1 MENLKDNCFIS
12 FGMGNGKTLLCVAI
26 AIIFAKLR
34 KIPVFIIGKNA
45 HLVLRDSKKFEQL
58 ILSMGLKT
66 NTNQYSREP
75 GVYYYTQKDLET
87 ASSNGEFSKVWRQS
101 VAVLDEN
108 DWLMFEGTVEQ
119 MAKMMKLF
127 RQPSS
132 VVGLTGST
140 MSNKELGCLMKVFS
154 ASPIKFPTLA

>member
-1 MENLKDNCFIS
+1 
-12 FGMGNGKTLLCVAI
+12 MGNGKTLLCVAI
-26 AIIFAKLR
+26 AIIIAKLR
-34 KIPVFIIGKNA
+34 NIPVFIIGKNA

-75 GVYYYTQKDLET
+75 GVYYYAQKEHEA
-87 ASSNGEFSKVWRQS
+87 ASKDPEFLKVWRQS

-119 MAKMMKLF
+119 MEKTMKLF
-127 RQPSS
+127 GQPSN
-132 VVGLTGST
+132 VIGLTGST
-140 MSNKELGCLMKVFS
+140 MSNKELGCLMKVF
-154 ASPIKFPTLA
+154 